1 MHSSTLLPTLAK
13 LFFLIGRFLLSLIL
27 LQKLAF
33 NFHNTPTPLEVDSE
47 DEIVRQSIRQCS
59 MHQSYQL
66 PKKQPRKRKSRHP
79 TQASSSKLKFK
90 RLNTID
96 QLQEGSSMVCP
107 C

>member
-47 DEIVRQSIRQCS
+47 DEIVHQSIRQCS

-66 PKKQPRKRKSRHP
+66 LKKQPQKSRHP
-79 TQASSSKLKFK
+79 THASSSKLKFK